1 MRTLKRAPLLLAL
14 AAGAAATAAQA
25 QQPAA
30 VDNARVEAAVKASWP
45 KAASDWQARLS
56 PDETMRTCSQ
66 YRNNPPKAVADTIR
80 AREKANIR
88 YPADGKLMGDWKNGE
103 RIAQSGYGL
112 RFTDYPPARENGGNC
127 YACHQL
133 DPREVS
139 YGTVAPSLLAYGRN
153 RKFADAEVKVVYD
166 KIYNSHAS
174 FPCSNMPRFGSNG
187 VLTIEQI
194 KDLVALVMSPDSPV
208 NK

>member
-1 MRTLKRAPLLLAL
+1 MRNLTLLLSAIAL
-14 AAGAAATAAQA
+14 AATLTCALA

-30 VDNARVEAAVKASWP
+30 VDDRRIDAAVKASWP
-45 KAASDWQARLS
+45 KAAPDWQPQLV
-56 PDETMRTCSQ
+56 PDETMKVCSQ
-66 YRNNPPKAVADTIR
+66 YRNVPPRAVTNTIQVQER
-80 AREKANIR
+80 AAIK
-88 YPADGKLMGDWKNGE
+88 YPTDGKLMGDWKRGE
-103 RIAQSGYGL
+103 SIAQSGYGQ
-112 RFTDYPPARENGGNC
+112 RFTDYPATRENGGNC

-133 DPREVS
+133 DAREVS
-139 YGTVAPSLLAYGRN
+139 YGTVAPSLLAYGKN
-153 RKFADAEVKVVYD
+153 RKFAEAEIKAVYD

-187 VLTIEQI
+187 TLTIEQI

>member
-1 MRTLKRAPLLLAL
+1 
-14 AAGAAATAAQA
+14 
-25 QQPAA
+25 
-30 VDNARVEAAVKASWP
+30 VKASWP
-45 KAASDWQARLS
+45 KAGPDWQSRLV
-56 PDETMRTCSQ
+56 PDETMKTCSQ
-66 YRNNPPKAVADTIR
+66 YRNVPPAAAAKAMA
-80 AREKANIR
+80 AREKAAIQ
-88 YPADGKLMGDWKNGE
+88 YPPDGKLMGDWKKGE
-103 RIAQSGYGL
+103 SIAQNGYGQ
-112 RFTDYPPARENGGNC
+112 RFTDYPATRENGGNC

-139 YGTVAPSLLAYGRN
+139 YGTVAPSLLAYGKN
-153 RKFADAEVKVVYD
+153 RKFAEAEVKAVYD
-166 KIYNSHAS
+166 KIYNSHAA

>member
-1 MRTLKRAPLLLAL
+1 MRNLTITLSVLAL
-14 AAGAAATAAQA
+14 AASALTCALA

-30 VDNARVEAAVKASWP
+30 VDDRRIDAAVKASWP
-45 KAASDWQARLS
+45 KAAPDWQSRLV

-66 YRNNPPKAVADTIR
+66 YRNVPPAAAAKAMAV
-80 AREKANIR
+80 REKATIQ
-88 YPADGKLMGDWKNGE
+88 YPPDGKLMGDWKKGE
-103 RIAQSGYGL
+103 SIAQNGYGQ
-112 RFTDYPPARENGGNC
+112 RFTDYPATRENGGNC

-139 YGTVAPSLLAYGRN
+139 YGTVAPSLLAYGKN
-153 RKFADAEVKVVYD
+153 RKFAEAEVKAVYD
-166 KIYNSHAS
+166 KIYNSHAA